1 DVIYIADGEG
11 ITLRVSD
18 ASTKIWG
25 HSLMELE
32 GKSVYDLGKKGVFR
46 PSVIRLVLEAK
57 HQISSLQ
64 TTKTGHRLIILG
76 IPIKDA
82 FGNINQV
89 INVSKDITEVSNLQK
104 ELHETKSIIKGYK
117 EELISLREKK
127 GVKNR
132 LVYNS
137 PSMRKVVSFA
147 KKAAFSN
154 SPILVTGESGVG
166 KRLLC
171 EFIHNYS
178 DRSSNSILIINC
190 SAISEQEFR
199 EKVNI
204 TQFGDEMN
212 TSHIGY
218 KMQYG

>member
-1 DVIYIADGEG
+1 
-11 ITLRVSD
+11 
-18 ASTKIWG
+18 
-25 HSLMELE
+25 
-32 GKSVYDLGKKGVFR
+32 
-46 PSVIRLVLEAK
+46 
-57 HQISSLQ
+57 
-64 TTKTGHRLIILG
+64 
-76 IPIKDA
+76 
-82 FGNINQV
+82 
-89 INVSKDITEVSNLQK
+89 
-104 ELHETKSIIKGYK
+104 
-117 EELISLREKK
+117 
-127 GVKNR
+127 KNR

-218 KMQYG
+218 KMQYGTVCFENIMELNMEHQAMLKNFIEFVQSASKSVRIMVTTETSLYQSVKDGLFRKNLYYLLNAIQIELPALVDRKEDIIPLSLYFL